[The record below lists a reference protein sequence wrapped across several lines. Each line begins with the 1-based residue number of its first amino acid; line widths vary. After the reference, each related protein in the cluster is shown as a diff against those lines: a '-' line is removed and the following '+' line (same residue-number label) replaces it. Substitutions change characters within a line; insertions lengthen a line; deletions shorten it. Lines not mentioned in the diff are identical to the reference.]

1 MPCTIIE
8 LFLSF
13 HIILPII
20 LWGSEVQSNQSV
32 LGMPGLFDAKV
43 YAVEVSQISVES
55 KSLTSKPLLGYC
67 SLGTA
72 RVPDP

>member
-1 MPCTIIE
+1 MPCTVIE

-20 LWGSEVQSNQSV
+20 LWSSEIQSNQSV

-43 YAVEVSQISVES
+43 YAVEASQIAMEL
-55 KSLTSKPLLGYC
+55 KSLTSKPLSGDC